1 MPSRL
6 TLDYDRVETI
16 ISELIDADQS
26 LNRLLDTIEE
36 ALPSWSPRHESV
48 LDTIYRT
55 RLRHMF
61 AMRQPEERVAA
72 LSRHIHVAKQLLEED
87 APKYSAR
94 LASYEALLN
103 DALMELQ
110 SGEQERILSKAHVKR
125 ALDVLGRADGQVP
138 RDDLKTSLGLKDAN
152 LSRIIH
158 LMEASGF
165 VERLPDESD
174 NRVRNYAITAAGRA
188 AYEGL
193 PGVVPRAVLTQAGSN
208 SKNETTPQHSPKISR
223 ILGSG
228 ELIWVPGFAFG
239 AGASREYRET
249 WMEYVAQE
257 VGRDLEAVYKQK
269 IRIKKH
275 AWPNM
280 PWDLVFDGL
289 IEQRRKFKQS
299 PSSDL
304 CFEFMYLDPERSGRY
319 GVFEVATVHN
329 FSILG
334 LQSNPLFQA
343 LHEYPSNTPQID
355 AWLTADEV
363 GFNRTA
369 NLVDEFEKLCVLI
382 ADRGAWRFLSLISTA
397 TDNLINDYIQGGIVD
412 PNRQLRLS
420 RTDDLLDELR
430 EHPHSS
436 LVIVDD
442 VIARKLKTKWNS
454 GRMAANIGP
463 LTSCQC
469 RYPLSFS
476 MGVPYASSDPQ
487 WASIVH
493 RAMRAMLA
501 SSDKKVRTSWQNTLS
516 VVREIKAELIPAL
529 AA

>member
-1 MPSRL
+1 MPSHPA
-6 TLDYDRVETI
+6 LDYDRIEAIV
-16 ISELIDADQS
+16 SELIDADQN
-26 LNRLLDTIEE
+26 LNRLLGTIED

-55 RLRHMF
+55 RMRHMF
-61 AMRQPEERVAA
+61 AMRQPEDRVAA
-72 LSRHIHVAKQLLEED
+72 FSRHIHVAKQLLEDD
-87 APKYSAR
+87 APKYSVR

-103 DALMELQ
+103 DALVELQ
-110 SGEQERILSKAHVKR
+110 SGERERILNKAHIKQ
-125 ALDVLGRADGQVP
+125 ALQILGRADAPVP
-138 RDDLKTSLGLKDAN
+138 RDDLKTALNLKDAN

-158 LMEASGF
+158 LMEATGF
-165 VERLPDESD
+165 VERLPDASD
-174 NRVRNYAITAAGRA
+174 NRARNYEITAAGRA
-188 AYEGL
+188 AYESL
-193 PGVVPRAVLTQAGSN
+193 SDENTRPQAPAAPSR
-208 SKNETTPQHSPKISR
+208 STERLEVISPKIRR
-223 ILGSG
+223 ILEDG
-228 ELIWVPGFAFG
+228 ELVWVPGFAFG
-239 AGASREYRET
+239 TGSRRDNSES
-249 WMEYVAQE
+249 WMDYVAQE
-257 VGRDLEAVYKQK
+257 VGRDLETNYKQK

-289 IEQRRKFKQS
+289 IEGRRKFKQS

-304 CFEFMYLDPERSGRY
+304 CFEFMYLDPERTGRY

-334 LQSNPLFQA
+334 LQPNPLFQA
-343 LHEYPSNTPQID
+343 LHGYPRNPPQID

-363 GFNRTA
+363 GFHRTA
-369 NLVDEFEKLCVLI
+369 NLVDDFEKLCVLI

-397 TDNLINDYIQGGIVD
+397 TDNLINDYIQGQIVN
-412 PNRQLRLS
+412 PNRQVRLS

-436 LVIVDD
+436 LIIVDD

-454 GRMAANIGP
+454 GRMAANIGA

-493 RAMRAMLA
+493 RAMTAMIA

-516 VVREIKAELIPAL
+516 VVREIKAELIPAV